1 MKSMDGGSSFV
12 DVTPGELPWR
22 DSYKLLIGA
31 IVPRPIAFVS
41 TVDKS
46 GVNNLAAFS
55 FFNGVCP
62 KPFIISFAPMRRGS
76 DGSKKDTLRNI
87 EETHEF
93 VVNVVNEPL
102 VSPMSQTN
110 PEFPPDVD
118 EFEISG
124 LTPVA
129 SHLVKPPR
137 VLESPIQMECQ
148 LVQVVHLGEETGS
161 GSLVLG
167 RVVKMHIAESVY
179 ADGKIDPAKLQAVG
193 RMAGD
198 VYART
203 TDRFA
208 FQRATLTDRS

>member
-1 MKSMDGGSSFV
+1 MESTDAGSSFV
-12 DVTPGELPWR
+12 EVMPDELPWR
-22 DSYKLLIGA
+22 DSYKLLIGS

-41 TVDKS
+41 TVDSK

-62 KPFIISFAPMRRGS
+62 KPFIVSFAPMRRGS
-76 DGSKKDTLRNI
+76 DAGKKDTLRNI

-93 VVNVVNEPL
+93 VVNVVNEAL

-118 EFEISG
+118 EFQVAG
-124 LTPVA
+124 LTPIA
-129 SHLVKPPR
+129 SHVVKPPR
-137 VLESPIQMECQ
+137 VLESPIQMECE
-148 LVQVVHLGEETGS
+148 LVQVVHLGEEIGA

-179 ADGKIDPAKLQAVG
+179 EDGKIDPAKLQAVG

-208 FQRATLTDRS
+208 FKRSTSTDRR